1 MSPKKAYARRGAG
14 LVLPRTGFSVR
25 FAAMTGRPEDQ
36 ERRDEAEAIL
46 RRVRQETEPQIG
58 LSAERMSQGVRRHFW
73 GGDADPADRIEVW
86 GTRIGRLAGLAAFC
100 GLAAYLAVSLMAP

>member
-1 MSPKKAYARRGAG
+1 M
-14 LVLPRTGFSVR
+14 PRTGFSVR
-25 FAAMTGRPEDQ
+25 FAAMTGRPQDQ

-100 GLAAYLAVSLMAP
+100 GLAAYLAVSLMAQ